1 MARYRYRLGDPGPAR
16 DDPRNTPD
24 GARATGNWP
33 WSGEPPIFPLP
44 TFTPTMPDVMG
55 RRNLTPPAQPI
66 TTPQPGGTPAGAA
79 GGLSGPVPIILPVH
93 LYPPVGAFAV
103 DLPIN
108 RVPAVLAAGA
118 TITLEWPQVPVTR
131 IGIVRRAGLST
142 TDAANTQVIFLINRA
157 PVPPGP
163 FIGAIGDL
171 VNPPELAAPIIVPGG
186 QVFGV
191 QITNLSAVAI
201 TVVSR
206 TMGWLYA
213 P

>member
-1 MARYRYRLGDPGPAR
+1 MPPRPRLGDPGPAR
-16 DDPRNTPD
+16 DDPRNAPD
-24 GARATGNWP
+24 GTRALGNWP

-55 RRNLTPPAQPI
+55 RRNLTPAAQPI
-66 TTPQPGGTPAGAA
+66 TTPQPGGQPAGAGA
-79 GGLSGPVPIILPVH
+79 IGGPVPIILPVH

-108 RVPAVLAAGA
+108 RVPAVLAPGA
-118 TITLEWPQVPVTR
+118 TITLEWPQIPAQR
-131 IGIVRRAGLST
+131 IGVVRRAGLSS
-142 TDAANTQVIFLINRA
+142 TDFANTQTVFLVNRA

-163 FIGAIGDL
+163 FIGAIGPLDSA
-171 VNPPELAAPIIVPGG
+171 PELSAPIIVPGG

-191 QITNLSAVAI
+191 QITNLSGVAI
-201 TVVSR
+201 SVVAR